1 MEIIN
6 ENYILIILEYKKK
19 KSKPPLDSFYVS
31 FMGDKQYY
39 KILEENA
46 DLRKKKMKFPFFN
59 IPKKI
64 NQEFLAANE
73 NANLDKDTKFLYPID
88 FCQIKRIVNT
98 ETGYSNASSGIV
110 VLYSYMG
117 PITLIEDFM
126 KIIQKKFEYWNQNR
140 EENKILTH
148 IQKYKI
154 LLCAEFEDISEIVNH
169 NFFIAH
175 FENRDKN
182 ADPNDFRRLL
192 LGIKKSEDLFSPQQK
207 MIPAEIKK
215 EFIKIVKEKDSSV
228 LLDEN
233 TKFAYPVDFS
243 IIKRPVVL
251 YTDED
256 GIRKI
261 SNTSSGVNIIYTYMG
276 PISLVDNFKEAF
288 QDVFGRI
295 KDIYTVFRKKANKPL
310 LLIGAGLEEFKGF
323 NN

>member
-6 ENYILIILEYKKK
+6 ENYILIILEYNNK

-31 FMGDKQYY
+31 LMGDKEYY

-46 DLRKKKMKFPFFN
+46 DLRNKEVKFTLFD

-64 NQEFLAANE
+64 NQEFLAANK
-73 NANLDKDTKFLYPID
+73 NANLDKETKFLYPID
-88 FCQIKRIVNT
+88 FCQIKRIINT
-98 ETGYSNASSGIV
+98 ETGYSNTSPGIV

-126 KIIQKKFEYWNQNR
+126 KIVQKKFEYWNQNR
-140 EENKILTH
+140 EENNFFSN
-148 IQKYKI
+148 IQNYKI
-154 LLCAEFEDISEIVNH
+154 LLCAEIEDISEIVNH
-169 NFFIAH
+169 NFFITH

-182 ADPNDFRRLL
+182 ADPNDFRRPL
-192 LGIKKSEDLFSPQQK
+192 LGIKKSEDLFSPEQK
-207 MIPAEIKK
+207 MIPAEIKNI
-215 EFIKIVKEKDSSV
+215 FIKIVKDNDSSTQ
-228 LLDEN
+228 LDEN
-233 TKFAYPVDFS
+233 TKFAYPIDFS

-256 GIRKI
+256 GIKKI

-276 PISLVDNFKEAF
+276 PITLVDNFKKAF

-295 KDIYTVFRKKANKPL
+295 KDIYKVFKKANNPL
-310 LLIGAGLEEFKGF
+310 LLIGAELGEFKRF